1 MKKYI
6 LIFIIS
12 ICFTK
17 SSNLLIKNK
26 DIKQLEGYL
35 LFNNILED
43 YEKVQNYLWQIKVVD
58 QDIYERDRLLL
69 EYWSY
74 LDNKMTLNKGVAPD
88 GLPNSANHAF
98 VVLGYALNPDGSINQ
113 EAMGRCDVAYESAI
127 KYPNSFI
134 FLTGGGTAKENKDVT
149 EGGQM
154 KEYLVNVKGLD
165 EKRIILETKAMDTIE
180 NAKNTIEKLTEYN
193 IKSITVITSDYHIR
207 RANLLFKGEIMLMA
221 EKNGI
226 YPIQILNNAV
236 YETGKETEGKLI
248 EGYSLGSI
256 LEIKYPIDLILKHLP
271 EIIVEVVKFLVQRFL
286 N

>member
-35 LFNNILED
+35 LFNNIFED

-248 EGYSLGSI
+248 EGYALGSI

>member
-35 LFNNILED
+35 LFNNIFED
-43 YEKVQNYLWQIKVVD
+43 YEKVQNYLWQIEVVD

-207 RANLLFKGEIMLMA
+207 RANLLFKGEIMLMT

-248 EGYSLGSI
+248 EGYALGSI

>member
-248 EGYSLGSI
+248 EGYALGSI

-271 EIIVEVVKFLVQRFL
+271 EIIVEVVKFLIQRFL

>member
-35 LFNNILED
+35 LFNNIFED
-43 YEKVQNYLWQIKVVD
+43 YEKVQNYLWQIEVVD

-226 YPIQILNNAV
+226 YPLQILNNAV

-248 EGYSLGSI
+248 EGYALGSI

>member
-35 LFNNILED
+35 LFNNIFED

-226 YPIQILNNAV
+226 YPLQILNNAV

-248 EGYSLGSI
+248 EGYALGSI

>member
-35 LFNNILED
+35 LFNNIFED
-43 YEKVQNYLWQIKVVD
+43 YEKVQNYLWQIEVVD

-226 YPIQILNNAV
+226 YPIQILNNTV

-248 EGYSLGSI
+248 EGYALGSI

>member
-35 LFNNILED
+35 LFNNIFED
-43 YEKVQNYLWQIKVVD
+43 YEKVQNYLWQIEVVD

-248 EGYSLGSI
+248 EGYALGSI

>member
-43 YEKVQNYLWQIKVVD
+43 YEKVQNYLWQIEVVD

-154 KEYLVNVKGLD
+154 KEYLVKVKGLD

-248 EGYSLGSI
+248 EGYALGSI

-271 EIIVEVVKFLVQRFL
+271 EIIVEVVKFLIQRFL